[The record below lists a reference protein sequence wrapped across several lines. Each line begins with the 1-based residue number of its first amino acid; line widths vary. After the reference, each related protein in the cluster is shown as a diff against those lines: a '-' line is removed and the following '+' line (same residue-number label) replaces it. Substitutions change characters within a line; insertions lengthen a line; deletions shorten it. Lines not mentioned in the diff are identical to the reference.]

1 MSDNNGDVFN
11 EIARTMHG
19 NTNKAINGAM
29 NGTGFTLG
37 IITETGLLLDNFKHE
52 FAEYMVLDYL
62 KLEDSYS
69 TESAGDP
76 SHSHEI
82 KTPGNIKKLKA
93 GDRVLV
99 SQFGADNVV
108 VGRVVSHG

>member
-1 MSDNNGDVFN
+1 MNVTGL
-11 EIARTMHG
+11 TM
-19 NTNKAINGAM
+19 
-29 NGTGFTLG
+29 GT
-37 IITETGLLLDNFKHE
+37 ITDTGLLLDNFKHE
-52 FAEYMVLDYL
+52 FSDYMVLDYL
-62 KLEDSYS
+62 KLEDSYN
-69 TESAGDP
+69 TESGGDP

-108 VGRVVSHG
+108 VGRVVSNG